1 MKIFAVQTPLLDGHQ
16 NVGPGI
22 WIEKDI
28 FQKKEKIGKFL
39 KYVWRADA
47 SISEHL
53 PVFRAPRKDDGRS
66 APVHGRV
73 TLHTSPRTQ
82 KITLKGTNI
91 YIHRD
96 Y

>member
-39 KYVWRADA
+39 KYVK
-47 SISEHL
+47 SVITIT
-53 PVFRAPRKDDGRS
+53 PVIANFQRR
-66 APVHGRV
+66 
-73 TLHTSPRTQ
+73 
-82 KITLKGTNI
+82 
-91 YIHRD
+91 
-96 Y
+96 